1 MTDRERRSH
10 WWPRTPK
17 GRLAGIL
24 FLSVM
29 ALAQPPLVFVL
40 ANRIEPLLAGIP
52 FLYVYLTA
60 VYGVLLALLIQIW
73 RWRL

>member
-1 MTDRERRSH
+1 MTDGPRRSH

-17 GRLAGIL
+17 GRLAAVL
-24 FLSVM
+24 FLFAM
-29 ALAQPPLVFVL
+29 ALAQPPLVFLV

-60 VYGVLLALLIQIW
+60 VYSVLLLLLIQIW